1 MAMPIETERLLLRD
15 FVEADWRALH
25 EYGSN
30 PEVVRYLPWGPN
42 TEEDSRDFIRR
53 SIEIQNESPRRRFEI
68 GIVLK
73 EEDRLIGGCG
83 IRENNPTL
91 REGNLGYV
99 LNRDYW
105 GRGIAT
111 EAARALVRFGFET
124 LELHRIFATCY
135 PENKA
140 SERVLQKCGMSL
152 EGRLR
157 ENLLMRGEWRDSLLY
172 AILDHEWSDCT
183 C

>member
-1 MAMPIETERLLLRD
+1 MVMPIETERLLLRD
-15 FVEADWRALH
+15 FVEEDWRAVH
-25 EYGSN
+25 EYGSD

-42 TEEDSRDFIRR
+42 TEGDSRDFISR
-53 SIEIQNESPRRRFEI
+53 SIAIQSESPRRRFEI

-73 EEDRLIGGCG
+73 EEGRLIGGCG

-91 REGNLGYV
+91 MEGNMGYV
-99 LNRDYW
+99 LNKDYW

-124 LELHRIFATCY
+124 LNLHRIFATCF

-172 AILDHEWSDCT
+172 AILDREWT
-183 C
+183 EHKR